1 MLFVRRSSASFF
13 NMRPLVKAMAL
24 TALGL
29 SAGFSQVAQ
38 AQTLEKFSYITD
50 WFAQAE
56 HGGFYQA
63 MADGTYKK
71 YGLDVSVR
79 QGGPQVN
86 AAQMMAAGQADCIT
100 GSSDIQVIQMR
111 ESGLPIVSVAAMFQ
125 KNPQVIIAHEDVK
138 TLADLKGKTLFIS
151 SAAQRD
157 YWPWLKAKYSL
168 NDAQTRPYTY
178 NIQPFVADKNSAMQG
193 YLSSEPFSI
202 QKAGVKATTML
213 MGDFGYP
220 AYASLIT
227 CMEKTLTGR
236 NKAVENFVK
245 GTAEGFKNY
254 LKDPTLGNAE
264 IKKANPNMNDE
275 QLAYSVAKLKE
286 TGIITGGDAATM
298 GIGTMT
304 AARAKASYDFLVS
317 AKLID
322 PAKVALEKTWT
333 TEFIKDLKV
342 LP

>member
-1 MLFVRRSSASFF
+1 MLFAHRSAATLF
-13 NMRPLVKAMAL
+13 NLRPLAKVMAL

-29 SAGFSQVAQ
+29 TAGLTPIAQ
-38 AQTLEKFSYITD
+38 AQTLEKFAYITD

-63 MADGTYKK
+63 IADGTYKK
-71 YGLDVSVR
+71 YGLEVSVR

-157 YWPWLKAKYSL
+157 YWPWLKAKYGL

-220 AYASLIT
+220 AYSSLIT
-227 CMEKTLTGR
+227 CMEKTLKDR
-236 NKAVENFVK
+236 NKAVESFVK

-254 LKDPTLGNAE
+254 LKDPTLGNVE
-264 IKKANPNMNDE
+264 IKKANPNMTDE

-286 TGIITGGDAATM
+286 TGIITGGDASTM

-322 PAKVALEKTWT
+322 PAKVQLEKTWT
-333 TEFIKDLKV
+333 PDFMKDVKV